1 MTTMKE
7 GPGDDPFADDDDA
20 EEREEQSD
28 PEPVQESESEPEM
41 DPEPEPDETR
51 DDEQGGS
58 ETSST
63 VSTDEIPYV
72 VRRQTVKEE
81 RQNEHVAFLRDE
93 YAELEGEILDGVAD
107 ELDMRSKA
115 VSVTDLREAFVEL
128 GDRHQEELA
137 EILEDWGYE
146 HLK

>member
-7 GPGDDPFADDDDA
+7 GPGDDPFADDDDT
-20 EEREEQSD
+20 EESEHSEPQEDSDTKPKLEREHERDSAGTQA
-28 PEPVQESESEPEM
+28 
-41 DPEPEPDETR
+41 DER
-51 DDEQGGS
+51 KS
-58 ETSST
+58 ETANTMRTS
-63 VSTDEIPYV
+63 EIPYV

-93 YAELEGEILDGVAD
+93 YAELEGEILDGVAN
-107 ELDMRSKA
+107 ELDMRSKK

-128 GDRHQEELA
+128 GNRHQEELA

-146 HLK
+146 HLKK

>member
-7 GPGDDPFADDDDA
+7 GPGDDPFADDDNA
-20 EEREEQSD
+20 EESEEQSD
-28 PEPVQESESEPEM
+28 PEPVQAPEADRKTAPES
-41 DPEPEPDETR
+41 
-51 DDEQGGS
+51 DDTQDNEQGS

-107 ELDMRSKA
+107 ELDMRSKE

-128 GDRHQEELA
+128 GNRHQEDLA

>member
-7 GPGDDPFADDDDA
+7 GPGDDPFADDDNA
-20 EEREEQSD
+20 EESEEQSD
-28 PEPVQESESEPEM
+28 PEPVQAPEADRKTAPES
-41 DPEPEPDETR
+41 
-51 DDEQGGS
+51 DDTQDNEQGS

-81 RQNEHVAFLRDE
+81 RQNEHVAFLRDG

-107 ELDMRSKA
+107 ELDMRSKE

-128 GDRHQEELA
+128 GNRHQEDLA

>member
-1 MTTMKE
+1 MKE

-20 EEREEQSD
+20 EESEEQAAPEPDPD
-28 PEPVQESESEPEM
+28 PEPELEPES
-41 DPEPEPDETR
+41 EPEPDEAQA
-51 DDEQGGS
+51 DERES

-63 VSTDEIPYV
+63 MSTSDIPYV
-72 VRRQTVKEE
+72 VRRQTVKEK

-93 YAELEGEILDGVAD
+93 YAELEGDILDGVAD
-107 ELDMRSKA
+107 ELDMRSKE

-128 GDRHQEELA
+128 GNRHQQELA
-137 EILEDWGYE
+137 EILEGWGYE

>member
-7 GPGDDPFADDDDA
+7 GPGDDPFADDDDT
-20 EEREEQSD
+20 E
-28 PEPVQESESEPEM
+28 ESEHSEPQE
-41 DPEPEPDETR
+41 DSDTKPKLERKHEPDSAGTQA
-51 DDEQGGS
+51 DERKS
-58 ETSST
+58 ETANTMRTS
-63 VSTDEIPYV
+63 EIPYV

-93 YAELEGEILDGVAD
+93 YAELEGKILDGVAN
-107 ELDMRSKA
+107 ELDMRSKK

-128 GDRHQEELA
+128 GNRHQEELA

-146 HLK
+146 HLKK

>member
-7 GPGDDPFADDDDA
+7 GPGDDPFAEDGDT
-20 EEREEQSD
+20 EESEEQADSEPDPD
-28 PEPVQESESEPEM
+28 PEPELEPESEPEP
-41 DPEPEPDETR
+41 DGAQADDQRSEP
-51 DDEQGGS
+51 
-58 ETSST
+58 SST
-63 VSTDEIPYV
+63 VSTSDIPYV

-93 YAELEGEILDGVAD
+93 YAELEGDILDGVAD
-107 ELDMRSKA
+107 ELDMRSKE

-128 GDRHQEELA
+128 GNRHQQELA

-146 HLK
+146 HLQ

>member
-20 EEREEQSD
+20 EESEEQLD
-28 PEPVQESESEPEM
+28 PEPVQDPEPELE
-41 DPEPEPDETR
+41 PEPEPDKTQAN
-51 DDEQGGS
+51 EQQS
-58 ETSST
+58 ETSDSMST
-63 VSTDEIPYV
+63 SEIPYV

-107 ELDMRSKA
+107 DLDMRSKE
-115 VSVTDLREAFVEL
+115 VSVTDFREAFVEL
-128 GDRHQEELA
+128 GNRHQEELA